1 MSKILVRRLFE
12 QEEELPNVAL
22 PKAEYDVAIV
32 TKDVDGAEAALND
45 PKNYGGTFTQD
56 KDELATLKKIFLAQE
71 F

>member
-56 KDELATLKKIFLAQE
+56 KGELITLK
-71 F
+71 